1 MADLILHHY
10 PQSHFA
16 EKIRR
21 ILAYKK
27 LPWRG
32 VEQPFM
38 MPKPDLLP
46 LTGGNRRIPVLQI
59 GADIY
64 CDSALI
70 ARHIEALHPTPVCLP
85 PAQAGLIGL
94 IEAWAGQVLM
104 FQVLLPTFV
113 ELMPHLPP
121 EFLID
126 RAAMS
131 PRLSKEAVLSGAPH
145 ALEQTDISLN
155 HLEAQLHDGLYLLGQ
170 TFSLADASCFYPLW
184 LFKNSPLLF
193 AHIEAR
199 PALAAWFA
207 RIEAFGAGE
216 MTAMAATE
224 ALAIARAAEPAA
236 ITATDSIRVND
247 IGVGDEVA
255 VVADD
260 YGVEESC
267 GTVTRLTAE
276 LISIR
281 RRDPALGNLAVH
293 FPRAGYRLRKL

>member
-1 MADLILHHY
+1 MAELILHHY

-27 LPWRG
+27 VPWRG

-38 MPKPDLLP
+38 LPKPDLLP

-64 CDSALI
+64 CDSSLI
-70 ARHIEALHPTPVCLP
+70 ARHIEALHPAPSCIPL
-85 PAQAGLIGL
+85 AQTGFIGL
-94 IEAWAGQVLM
+94 IEAWATQILM

-121 EFLID
+121 EFLVD

-131 PRLSKEAVLSGAPH
+131 PRLSKQAIISGAPH
-145 ALEQTDISLN
+145 ALEQANISLD
-155 HLEAQLHDGLYLLGQ
+155 HLEAQLRERPYLLGN
-170 TFSLADASCFYPLW
+170 TFSLADACCFFPLW
-184 LFKNSPLLF
+184 LFKNSPALF
-193 AHIEAR
+193 AYIEAH
-199 PALAAWFA
+199 PSVAAWFA
-207 RIEAFGAGE
+207 RIEGFGPGE
-216 MTAMAATE
+216 VEPMAASA
-224 ALAIARAAEPAA
+224 ALAIARDAEPAPVKDA
-236 ITATDSIRVND
+236 DALRVNN

-255 VVADD
+255 ITADD

-267 GTVTRLTAE
+267 GTLTRLTAE

-281 RRDPALGNLAVH
+281 RKDPALGNLAVH